1 MKKTEGKDG
10 LTLQELDESLVK
22 QQFLIEHESYRKDQ
36 WEPLKHFRSKY
47 DAEYPISESI
57 LSAADITSRKRDMD
71 KLTMNAIRLCIL
83 NDEHERVFSYM
94 DLLYYSQSLKMCVQL
109 CEQLNA
115 FELSQKI
122 AKFVNDKEQK
132 EMMLETYKATTKTNA
147 GQNSLEQ
154 RKMLKTAM
162 TNGGEKPDLSQFAIN
177 PAPVQQV
184 PVRVETEMKDSSE
197 TISN

>member
-1 MKKTEGKDG
+1 MVRRFKFKIPFLQLDPGANVKKTEGKDG
-10 LTLQELDESLVK
+10 LTMQELDESLVK
-22 QQFLIEHESYRKDQ
+22 QQFLIEHESFRKDQ

-47 DAEYPISESI
+47 DAEFPISESI
-57 LSAADITSRKRDMD
+57 LTAADITSRKREMD
-71 KLTMNAIRLCIL
+71 KLTLNAIRLCIL

-94 DLLYYSQSLKMCVQL
+94 DLLHFAQSLKMCVQL

-162 TNGGEKPDLSQFAIN
+162 TSGGERPDLAQFAIN
-177 PAPVQQV
+177 AAPV
-184 PVRVETEMKDSSE
+184 
-197 TISN
+197 